1 MPEPDSLPARPDR
14 RAEALVR
21 SADSAD
27 VRRARAL
34 LAADP
39 ALARHDMAC
48 ACVSGEVATVRELL
62 SHAPERARART
73 GPLDREPLLYAC
85 FSRLIRGMPERA
97 ESIRQVVRTLLDAGA
112 DPNASFI
119 HEDWKQ
125 VALYGAAGIAGDVEL
140 TRMLLEA
147 GADPNDENEAHA
159 VGEILYHACEF
170 ADPTCAQLVIEAGTH
185 QYVVDYCLGR
195 ALNFPNHAM
204 VAMFCADGAQ
214 GDAGHLDQAINRRR
228 PVETVRLLLDADAP
242 VDEPDAGGVTPLRW
256 ATRWGLDD
264 VAALLVERGAATV
277 AVTEE
282 DRALGAFLQGRG
294 GAPRGENLDGMLDTV
309 IAAGDV
315 QAVRRLL
322 DAGAHLDRG
331 PRAEGTPLGEACWRG
346 RPEVVKEL
354 IARGAPLTF
363 DNGGSAVGAALHGSR
378 HCTDPEGGPTM
389 RTIEEV
395 DKPPYAEVLR
405 ILLAAGAPLP
415 ERLVDGT
422 TTATLFAELGVDPP
436 DGA

>member
-1 MPEPDSLPARPDR
+1 
-14 RAEALVR
+14 
-21 SADSAD
+21 
-27 VRRARAL
+27 
-34 LAADP
+34 
-39 ALARHDMAC
+39 
-48 ACVSGEVATVRELL
+48 
-62 SHAPERARART
+62 
-73 GPLDREPLLYAC
+73 
-85 FSRLIRGMPERA
+85 
-97 ESIRQVVRTLLDAGA
+97 
-112 DPNASFI
+112 
-119 HEDWKQ
+119 
-125 VALYGAAGIAGDVEL
+125 
-140 TRMLLEA
+140 
-147 GADPNDENEAHA
+147 
-159 VGEILYHACEF
+159 
-170 ADPTCAQLVIEAGTH
+170 
-185 QYVVDYCLGR
+185 
-195 ALNFPNHAM
+195 
-204 VAMFCADGAQ
+204 
-214 GDAGHLDQAINRRR
+214 
-228 PVETVRLLLDADAP
+228 
-242 VDEPDAGGVTPLRW
+242 
-256 ATRWGLDD
+256 
-264 VAALLVERGAATV
+264 
-277 AVTEE
+277 
-282 DRALGAFLQGRG
+282 
-294 GAPRGENLDGMLDTV
+294 MLDTV

-363 DNGGSAVGAALHGSR
+363 DSGGSAVGAALHGSR